1 MRSSS
6 TLSAMSKI
14 SARAIMEDFDDILS
28 ELKKTD
34 VKKSKL
40 KEVKEDVKELKE
52 IKKKVE
58 TDKTADATDRKELER
73 KKAKLEAKLM
83 KLEKESAPVV
93 EKKEVPTKKEES
105 VQLTQQDGAVIIK
118 KKRKGTKKELLES
131 DLLSLDEKNQIRH
144 ENFYAP
150 REERKNVAENV
161 KDKILKNMKA
171 NDYKTATFVGKI
183 GGGRRV
189 LECPECSARLITAG
203 IRAPRK
209 KIDPENRSVKQQGWI
224 DYLAAVRKLPAFKG
238 MSAPKIAQAAG
249 NLRGKGY
256 TYDDLIGMIKEGQ
269 KEESS
274 SEE

>member
-1 MRSSS
+1 M
-6 TLSAMSKI
+6 
-14 SARAIMEDFDDILS
+14 RAIMEDFDDILS

-52 IKKKVE
+52 MKKKVE
-58 TDKTADATDRKELER
+58 TDKTADASDRKELER
-73 KKAKLEAKLM
+73 KKAKLEAKLL
-83 KLEKESAPVV
+83 KLEKESTPIS
-93 EKKEVPTKKEES
+93 EKIDSTPMKEES

-131 DLLSLDEKNQIRH
+131 DLLSLDEKNQLRH

-150 REERKNVAENV
+150 REERKNVADNV
-161 KDKILKNMKA
+161 KDKIMKNLKN
-171 NDYKTATFVGKI
+171 NDYKTATFVGKL

-189 LECPECSARLITAG
+189 LQCPECEAKMITTG

-209 KIDPENRSVKQQGWI
+209 KIAPEDRSEKQQGWI

-238 MSAPKIAQAAG
+238 MAAPKIAQAG
-249 NLRGKGY
+249 KNLRGKGY
-256 TYDDLIGMIKEGQ
+256 TYDDLIEMIKESQ